1 MAMSE
6 PDKPSIAGD
15 LSRIHIVI
23 TRALDIAIEHS
34 SVTNSVSTGFI
45 NYVESFLSLLH
56 SHHLVEDELI
66 FPYLKAKMTD
76 VPFDLMEAQHQK
88 LLPFLDRLEA
98 QLTALKS
105 QEGQVAI
112 ILPELNQTLTQLKDL
127 WQLHFQTEE
136 EYINETSLSNIDLTE
151 QLDRSLE
158 FAEYSRQHINP
169 DYLVVPFIL
178 YNLTPEDRAVMSQ
191 VFPPI
196 VTEQLVP
203 VDWRNKWEPML
214 PFLNK

>member
-1 MAMSE
+1 MSE
-6 PDKPSIAGD
+6 IDRPSIAGD
-15 LSRIHIVI
+15 LSRIHLVI

-66 FPYLKAKMTD
+66 FPYLQAKMTD
-76 VPFDLMEAQHQK
+76 VPFDRMEAQHQEM
-88 LLPFLDRLEA
+88 LPMLDEIETK
-98 QLTALKS
+98 LTAVKS
-105 QEGQVAI
+105 QESQI
-112 ILPELNQTLTQLKDL
+112 DRILPELNQTLIKLRDL

-136 EYINETSLSNIDLTE
+136 EYITEANLSNIDLTE

-203 VDWRNKWEPML
+203 IDWRNKWEPML